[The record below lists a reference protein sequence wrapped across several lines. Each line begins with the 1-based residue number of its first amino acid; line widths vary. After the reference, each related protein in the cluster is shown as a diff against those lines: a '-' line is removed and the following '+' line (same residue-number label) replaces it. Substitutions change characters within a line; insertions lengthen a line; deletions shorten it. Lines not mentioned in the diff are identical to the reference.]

1 MIATQPMFDDP
12 SANYEYLARE
22 QLKLGND
29 WSLESIAT
37 AVPVGIEDQ
46 IDRLESDDELDDGA
60 RWRELEVSGAPMA
73 WLPKGLVLITM
84 RKRDDGEIKTKACFI
99 QVQ

>member
-1 MIATQPMFDDP
+1 MAHP

-22 QLKLGND
+22 QLKLGID
-29 WSLESIAT
+29 WSLESIAA

-60 RWRELEVSGAPMA
+60 RWRGLEVSGAPMA